1 MRIATW
7 NVNSIRTRLP
17 RVLAWLE
24 AADVDV
30 LAIQETKCAT
40 EQFPAAEFQAAGYEV
55 VSHGVNQWNGVAF
68 VSRHEMS
75 DVATFFPGQPS
86 FEGVLEP
93 RALGVTIQG
102 VRLYSLYVP
111 NGREVGDPHFSYKLT
126 WLHALQRATAYWLA
140 AQPHKPLALLGDFN
154 IAPFDSDVWD
164 ISVFTGS
171 THVTPEERT
180 AFQRLLDTGVADVVR
195 PIVPDGYT
203 YWDYQQLRFPRNEG
217 MRIDFILG
225 STAFQ
230 DRVTHAEIVRDER
243 KGDRPSDHV
252 PVLVDL
258 A

>member
-7 NVNSIRTRLP
+7 NVNSIRTRLS

-30 LAIQETKCAT
+30 LAIQETKCST
-40 EQFPAAEFQAAGYEV
+40 EQFPAEEFEAAGYRV
-55 VSHGVNQWNGVAF
+55 VAHGVNQWNGVAF
-68 VSRHEMS
+68 VSRHEMV

-93 RALGVTIQG
+93 RVLGVTVDG

-111 NGREVGDPHFSYKLT
+111 NGREVGDPHFRYKLA
-126 WLHALQRATAYWLA
+126 WLHALARATSYWLA
-140 AQPHKPLALLGDFN
+140 EQPEVPLALLGDFN
-154 IAPFDSDVWD
+154 IAPLDSDVWD
-164 ISVFTGS
+164 ITVFAGS
-171 THVTPEERT
+171 THVTPDERA
-180 AFQRLLDTGVADVVR
+180 AFQRLQGAGLADVVR
-195 PIVPDGYT
+195 PIVPEGYT

-225 STAFQ
+225 SQAFQ
-230 DRVTHAEIVRDER
+230 ERVTHAGIARDER
-243 KGDRPSDHV
+243 KGERPSDHV
-252 PVLVDL
+252 PVFVDL